1 MDFLHW
7 RSLGVLA
14 VLLASACRGPS
25 GSPDGSVKA
34 FYRAAAAQDFESMAG
49 LLSQESL
56 AKLGSEDRAAT
67 YFRGQFTNWRN
78 FQVDID
84 NYLVDADGRTATV
97 HFTCEAEV
105 LDKYKVLRADC
116 SDVFSLVK
124 QPDGWHIHLPA
135 AQRLR
140 PL

>member
-1 MDFLHW
+1 M
-7 RSLGVLA
+7 
-14 VLLASACRGPS
+14 LASPF
-25 GSPDGSVKA
+25 A
-34 FYRAAAAQDFESMAG
+34 FYRGAAAEDFESMAG
-49 LLSQESL
+49 LLSQGSL
-56 AKLGSEDRAAT
+56 TKLGSEARAAT

-84 NYLVDADGRTATV
+84 NYLVDADGKTATV

-105 LDKYKVLRADC
+105 LDKYKVQRADC
-116 SDVFSLVK
+116 SDVFSLVR
-124 QPDGWHIHLPA
+124 QSDGWHIHLPA